1 MAGPGLGR
9 LGYLHF
15 LHQVAVRLRHASQ
28 DVCQAYRCAG
38 KRAPKMLSIGLHPRM
53 IGRPGRM
60 GALDSILRHITGSG
74 HAWVAPRADIAR
86 HWLRTFPDTMGT
98 TEALKP

>member
-1 MAGPGLGR
+1 MTV
-9 LGYLHF
+9 
-15 LHQVAVRLRHASQ
+15 Q
-28 DVCQAYRCAG
+28 RCRRFRGADFADYCIDAFDW
-38 KRAPKMLSIGLHPRM
+38 RAQEGERATKMLSIGLHPRM

-86 HWLRTFPDTMGT
+86 HWLRTFPDTIGT